1 LRPNV
6 SSAEAGPVGLTDA
19 AREGAARLAGPA
31 VAFAVALARI
41 LFGRDVDESY
51 VVPTL
56 FVAVV
61 VGAALGGRWS
71 ALATVA
77 IVAVGLAL
85 TATPEVVAPTIVAIA
100 AATAIG
106 LATGELRDRAE
117 RAERGIDVANQRLR
131 RLALRDTLTGL
142 LDRRGFDFA
151 LGIELAREARRGGRF
166 GVVLFEIGGLKNA
179 NERFGRS
186 VGDTLLQ
193 VFGDSLETRIRQSDI
208 AARVGGDQFAVIL
221 PDADARGAEVA
232 ADQIMDAFMKNVR
245 GILPGDLEMNGSYGV
260 ARFPEDGN
268 APDALLA
275 AAARAR
281 EAASP
286 DDVP

>member
-1 LRPNV
+1 V
-6 SSAEAGPVGLTDA
+6 SGAEAAPNRLGESL
-19 AREGAARLAGPA
+19 REGGGKLAGPA

-41 LFGRDVDESY
+41 LLGKAMEQSY
-51 VVPTL
+51 VVPIL
-56 FVAVV
+56 FAAVV
-61 VGAALGGRWS
+61 AGAALGGRWS

-77 IVAVGLAL
+77 IAAVGLAL
-85 TATPEVVAPTIVAIA
+85 TATPDLVAPTIVAIA
-100 AATAIG
+100 AATAIA

-117 RAERGIDVANQRLR
+117 RSERGIDVANQRLR

-151 LGIELAREARRGGRF
+151 LRIELAREARRGGQF
-166 GVVLFEIGGLKNA
+166 GILLFELDGLNTA

-208 AARVGGDQFAVIL
+208 AARVGGDEFAVIL
-221 PDADARGAEVA
+221 PDADARGAAIVG
-232 ADQIMDAFMKNVR
+232 DQIMKAFAQNVQ
-245 GILPGDLEMNGSYGV
+245 GILPRDLEMSGRFGV
-260 ARFPEDGN
+260 ARFPEDGSE
-268 APDALLA
+268 PDALLS

-281 EAASP
+281 EAAPAVSQP
-286 DDVP
+286 

>member
-1 LRPNV
+1 VTAPTRPVDRRLWLV
-6 SSAEAGPVGLTDA
+6 S
-19 AREGAARLAGPA
+19 
-31 VAFAVALARI
+31 
-41 LFGRDVDESY
+41 
-51 VVPTL
+51 
-56 FVAVV
+56 FV
-61 VGAALGGRWS
+61 LI
-71 ALATVA
+71 VA
-77 IVAVGLAL
+77 IV
-85 TATPEVVAPTIVAIA
+85 

-151 LGIELAREARRGGRF
+151 LRIELAREARRGGQF
-166 GVVLFEIGGLKNA
+166 GVLLFELDGLKIA

-208 AARVGGDQFAVIL
+208 AARVGGDEFAVIL
-221 PDADARGAEVA
+221 PDADARGAAVVG
-232 ADQIMDAFMKNVR
+232 DQIMKAFATNVR
-245 GILPGDLEMNGSYGV
+245 GILPRDLEMSGRFGV
-260 ARFPEDGN
+260 ARFPEDGRE
-268 APDALLA
+268 PDALLS

-281 EAASP
+281 ETAP
-286 DDVP
+286 EDHRR